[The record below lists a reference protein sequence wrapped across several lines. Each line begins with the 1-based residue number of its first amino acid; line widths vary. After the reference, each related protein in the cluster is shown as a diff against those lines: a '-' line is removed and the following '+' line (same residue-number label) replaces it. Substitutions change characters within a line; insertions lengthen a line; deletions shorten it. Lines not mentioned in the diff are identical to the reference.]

1 MNKFKLYTE
10 AFMPLFTEV
19 VIFVLTIATF
29 AQIYEGDYGK
39 AMVFGLLIIAAQL
52 QKISDILVKR

>member
-1 MNKFKLYTE
+1 MNKFKLYTD
-10 AFMPLFTEV
+10 AFMPLFTEI
-19 VIFVLTIATF
+19 VIFVLTIATL

-52 QKISDILVKR
+52 QKISDILIKK